1 MIQDRQYKRDSDS
14 KALINTNRKAF
25 EERKRLKQQMKKQS
39 EMETDINNIKDDL
52 EEIKKMLKNIANR
65 IE

>member
-25 EERKRLKQQMKKQS
+25 EERKRLKQQAKKSS
-39 EMETDINNIKDDL
+39 EMESDINKLKDDIT
-52 EEIKKMLKNIANR
+52 EIKNMLKCITDR

>member
-25 EERKRLKQQMKKQS
+25 EERKRLKQQAKKSS
-39 EMETDINNIKDDL
+39 EMESDINKLKDDIT
-52 EEIKKMLKNIANR
+52 EIKNMLKCITDR
-65 IE
+65 IT